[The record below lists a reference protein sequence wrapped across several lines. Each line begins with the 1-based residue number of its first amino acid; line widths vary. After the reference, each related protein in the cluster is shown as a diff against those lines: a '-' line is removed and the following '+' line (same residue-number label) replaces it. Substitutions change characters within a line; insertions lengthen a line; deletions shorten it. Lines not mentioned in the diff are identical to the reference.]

1 MVRIQRRKL
10 LASCLCMTATVFLMV
25 TLQVVVEL
33 GRFERKKFENSNLQD
48 GHKKVEEEPHRLDP
62 FPEKAALALGVKN
75 TVDVGSY
82 PIVLWWSPLTGETG
96 RLGQCG
102 TDACFFTI
110 NRTFQHHHMTKA
122 FLFYGEWGF
131 SFLLSSVKVLFKGEL
146 LFIPPP
152 QRPELS
158 LNVY

>member
-10 LASCLCMTATVFLMV
+10 LASCLCVTATVFLMV

-33 GRFERKKFENSNLQD
+33 GKFERKKFKNSNLQD
-48 GHKKVEEEPHRLDP
+48 GHKKVEEEPKHLNP
-62 FPEKAALALGVKN
+62 FPEKEALALDVKN
-75 TVDVGSY
+75 TMDVGSY

-102 TDACFFTI
+102 ADACFFTI

-122 FLFYGEWGF
+122 FLFY
-131 SFLLSSVKVLFKGEL
+131 
-146 LFIPPP
+146 
-152 QRPELS
+152 
-158 LNVY
+158 